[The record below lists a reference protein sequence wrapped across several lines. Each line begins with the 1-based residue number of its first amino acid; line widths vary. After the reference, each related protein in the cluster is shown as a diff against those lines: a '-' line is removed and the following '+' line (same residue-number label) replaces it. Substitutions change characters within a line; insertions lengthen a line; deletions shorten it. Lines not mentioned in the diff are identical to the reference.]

1 MTFKGKV
8 ALITGAASGI
18 GRATAIA
25 FAEAGARVALLDRDT
40 MGLTEVERF
49 IRDKGGEALP
59 LPGDLTE
66 AGGAETAVAAVNAR
80 WSRLDCA
87 VNAAGVEGKN
97 CELLEEDEALYD
109 HVMDINLRTMWRG
122 MKAQIAAMLA
132 NPEGGSIVN
141 ISSGAGLVGS
151 RRSAIYSM
159 SKHAVIGLTRSAA
172 LQYARRGVRINA
184 VCPAGVQTPM
194 AERIIAAYDGK
205 APSGGGALYPLGRS
219 STAEEIASGIL
230 WLSSPG
236 AASAIGTVLTIDAGF
251 TAA

>member
-25 FAEAGARVALLDRDT
+25 FAEAGARVALLDRNT

-132 NPEGGSIVN
+132 NPAGGSIVN

-194 AERIIAAYDGK
+194 AERIIAAYDGQ

>member
-8 ALITGAASGI
+8 ALVTGAASGI
-18 GRATAIA
+18 GKATAIA
-25 FAEAGARVALLDRDT
+25 FAQAGARVALLDVDSEE
-40 MGLTEVERF
+40 LVAIDRF
-49 IRDKGGEALP
+49 IRDKGGETLTFAC
-59 LPGDLTE
+59 DLTE
-66 AGGAETAVAAVNAR
+66 IGTARAAVEAANRR

-87 VNAAGVEGKN
+87 VNAAGTEGKN
-97 CELLEEDEALYD
+97 CELLEEDDALYN
-109 HVMDINLRTMWRG
+109 HVMDINLRAIWFCMR
-122 MKAQIAAMLA
+122 AQVPAMLA

-172 LQYARRGVRINA
+172 LQYAKRGVRINA

-194 AERIIAAYDGK
+194 AERIIAAYDGNP
-205 APSGGGALYPLGRS
+205 PSGGGALYPLGRS

-236 AASAIGTVLTIDAGF
+236 AASAVGTVLTIDAGF